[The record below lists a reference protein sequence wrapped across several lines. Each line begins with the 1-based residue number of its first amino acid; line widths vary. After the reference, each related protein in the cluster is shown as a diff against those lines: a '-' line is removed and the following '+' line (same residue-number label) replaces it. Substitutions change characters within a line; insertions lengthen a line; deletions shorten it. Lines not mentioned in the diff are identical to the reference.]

1 MAMMK
6 EKKILKKY
14 SNNIITFK
22 KRFIRIINI
31 MILITVISIIMN
43 INEIVIN
50 QLTNNNFISLNCMD
64 TKICNREKKFH
75 YPNFFVKG
83 YTVNNIQNN
92 KALQSKKENIE
103 SIMSNFEESIKDYKN
118 HSVNRFTIKS
128 YFDDKLSN
136 VNIIDCNGNTPLVY
150 AVKNQ
155 SLPIVEAL
163 INKGADVN
171 YLIKK
176 NNSDYNTIKLIFNLI
191 EENKKNGNKILKK
204 LLDANL
210 NPNTRNSDKQNL
222 LDFALI
228 HNNYEIFLYLLE
240 RRFIDFNKQNL
251 SFYHVAKIIQER
263 KLDLLKILINNKI
276 LNLKKF
282 SKLDNKNLLDFALKT
297 NEYKIYSFLL
307 EQGLTDYNPNNIS
320 FHHIMTIIKNERF
333 DLLKILVK
341 HNVDLKK
348 LIKLCPKTLLSFAKY
363 LLKTNFTRIFNN
375 CNKLIIEKILYSL
388 NKWNESSLV
397 RIFINILKNMK
408 K

>member
-1 MAMMK
+1 VENDGNNEQLISIIYNKQLINMEHK
-6 EKKILKKY
+6 DTEVNQSKKDGNDERKKIFKKY

-155 SLPIVEAL
+155 SLPIVE
-163 INKGADVN
+163 V
-171 YLIKK
+171 
-176 NNSDYNTIKLIFNLI
+176 
-191 EENKKNGNKILKK
+191 
-204 LLDANL
+204 
-210 NPNTRNSDKQNL
+210 
-222 LDFALI
+222 
-228 HNNYEIFLYLLE
+228 
-240 RRFIDFNKQNL
+240 
-251 SFYHVAKIIQER
+251 
-263 KLDLLKILINNKI
+263 
-276 LNLKKF
+276 
-282 SKLDNKNLLDFALKT
+282 
-297 NEYKIYSFLL
+297 
-307 EQGLTDYNPNNIS
+307 
-320 FHHIMTIIKNERF
+320 
-333 DLLKILVK
+333 
-341 HNVDLKK
+341 
-348 LIKLCPKTLLSFAKY
+348 
-363 LLKTNFTRIFNN
+363 
-375 CNKLIIEKILYSL
+375 
-388 NKWNESSLV
+388 
-397 RIFINILKNMK
+397 
-408 K
+408 